1 MRVLSSIIAVIAGS
15 VLILALLILL
25 LWIEPCNS
33 NSFFWVPA
41 RVVQEKV
48 MSQMRHQ
55 WKWSQTSTT
64 QGTIR
69 RVQTGQQQ
77 VKGDDRKERI
87 LLKLNYYSNRLSYWC
102 STTTVTTTTTSTVST
117 NTFCASFF
125 NVRGACRKKRID
137 DDDDDDDD
145 DLLAENEPLQPT
157 ERLT

>member
-1 MRVLSSIIAVIAGS
+1 
-15 VLILALLILL
+15 
-25 LWIEPCNS
+25 
-33 NSFFWVPA
+33 
-41 RVVQEKV
+41 
-48 MSQMRHQ
+48 MSQLRHQ

-137 DDDDDDDD
+137 DDDDDDL

>member
-1 MRVLSSIIAVIAGS
+1 MRVLSSLAAVVIAGS

-33 NSFFWVPA
+33 NSFFWVPG
-41 RVVQEKV
+41 RVAVQEKV
-48 MSQMRHQ
+48 MSQLRHQ
-55 WKWSQTSTT
+55 WKWSQPSI
-64 QGTIR
+64 QGTR

-137 DDDDDDDD
+137 DDDDDD
-145 DLLAENEPLQPT
+145 LLAAENEPLQPT
-157 ERLT
+157 ERLA